1 MLKIRKFK
9 VEIETL
15 EPLRIGGVEDPLSG
29 IHNPI
34 ATVGNRVCIPG
45 PTLKGALRNEIENY
59 LIDTFYDKNN
69 KTWKPD
75 KFHFQPCIPAT
86 KFSPDEE
93 NLIRNNKYKKIACHY
108 PCYKRPCPSHS
119 PGSLEKCKKNECS
132 PEEHMSHEICPVCY
146 FMGAM
151 GLIGFVRIP
160 FLFADIS
167 ANELYASRIDRAT
180 KTVVEGTNRSYQLV
194 PNGTKFIG
202 ELQIIM
208 EDTTLGWE
216 FGKPR
221 PLLENETKGD
231 EWLKENS
238 LTPEELINTYIIE
251 RLKSIKL
258 LGGYKSKGF
267 GQIKIEIVEI
277 TK

>member
-1 MLKIRKFK
+1 MLIIKRFK
-9 VEIETL
+9 VELETL

-59 LIDTFYDKNN
+59 LIDNFYDKNN

-75 KFHFQPCIPAT
+75 KLHFQPCIPT
-86 KFSPDEE
+86 TEFSPDEK
-93 NLIRNNKYKKIACHY
+93 NLIKDNKYKKVVCHY
-108 PCYKRPCPSHS
+108 PCYKRPCPLRKEGE
-119 PGSLEKCKKNECS
+119 P
-132 PEEHMSHEICPVCY
+132 HEICPVCY

-180 KTVVEGTNRSYQLV
+180 KTVAEGTNRPYQLV
-194 PNGTKFIG
+194 PDGTKFIG

-208 EDTTLGWE
+208 EDTILGWK
-216 FGKPR
+216 FGEPR
-221 PLLENETKGD
+221 PLLKNETKGD
-231 EWLKENS
+231 KWLEENS
-238 LTPEELINTYIIE
+238 LTPEQLINTFIIE
-251 RLKSIKL
+251 RLRAIKF

-267 GQIKIEIVEI
+267 GQIKIEI
-277 TK
+277 TGQ